1 MPPCTKIQISLGS
14 SAFQSFDEV
23 RKLSEESAQSSPS
36 NTILEQREIDLG
48 GLPALWSKIENK
60 SISEYPMIQVLILM
74 DDSLIALNA
83 YGELEP
89 VEGILASI
97 MAIE

>member
-1 MPPCTKIQISLGS
+1 M
-14 SAFQSFDEV
+14 
-23 RKLSEESAQSSPS
+23 
-36 NTILEQREIDLG
+36 
-48 GLPALWSKIENK
+48 WSKIENK